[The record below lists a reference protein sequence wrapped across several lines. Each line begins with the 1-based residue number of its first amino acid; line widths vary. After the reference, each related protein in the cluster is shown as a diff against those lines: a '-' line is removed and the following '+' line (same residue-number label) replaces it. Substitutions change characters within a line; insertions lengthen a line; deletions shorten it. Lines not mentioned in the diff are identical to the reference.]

1 MNKFAVSVD
10 LPQGNLGSR
19 SILLAS
25 NIEKFKQRR
34 KLVFHECYSLSLKT
48 DKETTERKNKLFRQY
63 CSVFSESLLGLSGG
77 HRQGKM
83 SHPLSVTA
91 TYQYVALRLL
101 HIIAPYSSPPLFAIR
116 LLSVCHYM
124 RHQEKRESLQ
134 NSRAH

>member
-48 DKETTERKNKLFRQY
+48 DKETTERKTNYSDNIDLSFLK
-63 CSVFSESLLGLSGG
+63 VFLAYLADTD
-77 HRQGKM
+77 R
-83 SHPLSVTA
+83 
-91 TYQYVALRLL
+91 
-101 HIIAPYSSPPLFAIR
+101 
-116 LLSVCHYM
+116 
-124 RHQEKRESLQ
+124 EK
-134 NSRAH
+134 

>member
-48 DKETTERKNKLFRQY
+48 DKETTERKNKLHSDNIDLSFLK
-63 CSVFSESLLGLSGG
+63 VFLAYLADTD
-77 HRQGKM
+77 R
-83 SHPLSVTA
+83 
-91 TYQYVALRLL
+91 
-101 HIIAPYSSPPLFAIR
+101 
-116 LLSVCHYM
+116 
-124 RHQEKRESLQ
+124 EK
-134 NSRAH
+134 